1 MAIQIK
7 EEYGILTILGVLNSE
22 TARLIAHHVKQLLE
36 KSERV
41 TISIEEVLDMDALAA
56 RAMEKL
62 YRDSAQRNKILSIF
76 GKQNRN
82 IEAVL
87 RRTNTHYILSPDRE

>member
-22 TARLIAHHVKQLLE
+22 TVRLIAHHVKQLLE

-41 TISIEEVLDMDALAA
+41 TISIEEVLAMDALAA